1 MLKYFPQLK
10 GNVVIVL
17 DFTRTAHVY
26 ICLSSNQHNNENNNN
41 NNNNAVKSTVSSCS
55 LPFTLSTKAKSTVRV
70 SCHLLCQQRQ
80 RVLFVFHAIY
90 SVNKGKEYCLYSM
103 PFTLSTKAK
112 STVCIPCHLLCQQ
125 RQRVLFVFPA
135 IYSVNKGKE
144 YCLYSLPFTLST
156 KAKSTVRVPCHLL
169 CQHCSCFLPFTVNK
183 GKE

>member
-26 ICLSSNQHNNENNNN
+26 ICLSSNQHNNEN

-135 IYSVNKGKE
+135 IYSVNTVRVS
-144 YCLYSLPFTLST
+144 CHLLST
-156 KAKSTVRVPCHLL
+156 KAKSNGRNRMKVLVLIT
-169 CQHCSCFLPFTVNK
+169 LPNK
-183 GKE
+183 CL